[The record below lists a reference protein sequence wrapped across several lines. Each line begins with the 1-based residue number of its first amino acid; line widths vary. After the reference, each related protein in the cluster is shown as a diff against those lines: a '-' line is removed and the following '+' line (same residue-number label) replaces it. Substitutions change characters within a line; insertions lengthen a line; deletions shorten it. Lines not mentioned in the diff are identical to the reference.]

1 MRVRYYISVVCFFSL
16 ASCNALNLGN
26 VKESPIASLGAK
38 LSQMDTSLREKL
50 SQIDGKTTPADDPL
64 DLPAVLKSVDIV
76 IDTESGF
83 SEAIRMAVLKDP
95 KVLSGRQQYNA
106 SMEAPNITKAQKE
119 MQFSSTIYG
128 GIEDVTDET
137 AGVALVLSA
146 NKLIFDGGL
155 IDSRILAEES
165 AAKAAFESYNLIVE
179 ESAFDAAASWVE
191 LEQYSNL
198 NDLISSRLK
207 VLDPL
212 IVQLEK
218 VAAAGVGDVS
228 QVAAAQRTVSLI
240 RVTQMD
246 VLERL
251 EQAKLAFVNI
261 FGRLPDATSYDY
273 EIVSSALPADLK
285 QGMVLRAPAIQA
297 NYAAYQSA
305 YAALR
310 SVEAK
315 DNFSVGF
322 ETRLQR
328 PFGGSGYDSDE
339 AVGFVVRRTLFGRDK
354 LEMEI
359 EQAKAQAAVE
369 LEKLKNTY
377 RIGLRT
383 VSAAQKTI
391 EAMDKAILLASSN
404 AENLREEI
412 DYLRKQ
418 LVIGQSTLESVLS
431 AEARLYDAESKE
443 ISLLGQ
449 RRLAELTVLRSL
461 GLLSSTFAIN

>member
-1 MRVRYYISVVCFFSL
+1 
-16 ASCNALNLGN
+16 
-26 VKESPIASLGAK
+26 
-38 LSQMDTSLREKL
+38 
-50 SQIDGKTTPADDPL
+50 
-64 DLPAVLKSVDIV
+64 
-76 IDTESGF
+76 
-83 SEAIRMAVLKDP
+83 MAVLKDP

-228 QVAAAQRTVSLI
+228 QVAAAQGTVSLI

-273 EIVSSALPADLK
+273 E
-285 QGMVLRAPAIQA
+285 M
-297 NYAAYQSA
+297 
-305 YAALR
+305 
-310 SVEAK
+310 
-315 DNFSVGF
+315 
-322 ETRLQR
+322 
-328 PFGGSGYDSDE
+328 
-339 AVGFVVRRTLFGRDK
+339 
-354 LEMEI
+354 
-359 EQAKAQAAVE
+359 
-369 LEKLKNTY
+369 
-377 RIGLRT
+377 
-383 VSAAQKTI
+383 
-391 EAMDKAILLASSN
+391 
-404 AENLREEI
+404 
-412 DYLRKQ
+412 
-418 LVIGQSTLESVLS
+418 
-431 AEARLYDAESKE
+431 
-443 ISLLGQ
+443 
-449 RRLAELTVLRSL
+449 
-461 GLLSSTFAIN
+461 

>member
-1 MRVRYYISVVCFFSL
+1 MRVHYYISVVCFFSL
-16 ASCNALNLGN
+16 ASCNSLDLGN

-38 LSQMDTSLREKL
+38 LSQMDTSLRAKL
-50 SQIDGKTTPADDPL
+50 SQIDGKATPIDDPL

-83 SEAIRMAVLKDP
+83 SDAVKSAVLNDP
-95 KVLSGRQQYNA
+95 KVLSSRQQYNA

-146 NKLIFDGGL
+146 NKIIFDGGL
-155 IDSRILAEES
+155 IDSRVLAEES
-165 AAKAAFESYNLIVE
+165 AAKAAFENYNLILE

-273 EIVSSALPADLK
+273 DIVSSALPKDIK
-285 QGMVLRAPAIQA
+285 QEMVLRAPAIQA

-354 LEMEI
+354 LEREI
-359 EQAKAQAAVE
+359 DQAKSQAAVE

-377 RIGLRT
+377 RVGLRT